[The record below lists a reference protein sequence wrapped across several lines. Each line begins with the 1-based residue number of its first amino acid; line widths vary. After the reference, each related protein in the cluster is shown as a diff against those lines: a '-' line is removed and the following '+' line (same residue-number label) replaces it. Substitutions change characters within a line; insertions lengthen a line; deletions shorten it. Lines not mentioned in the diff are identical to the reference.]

1 MVLEAAEALLA
12 GGDAEPEGVRV
23 EEAAGV
29 DRVQAVRRVGPVG
42 ADVAAAAALWGKK
55 QSSNLAAGM

>member
-42 ADVAAAAALWGKK
+42 ADVAAATFIKEDTMSLK
-55 QSSNLAAGM
+55 